1 MRKYNYALL
10 CGALMLSLGACRSN
24 AGDELSHHHHNGPEA
39 HHNHGDAHEAE
50 GHEAHNGGKGE
61 GHSDE
66 IFLAPEAAER
76 FGVETEKLSRGEF
89 ADVIKVSGL
98 VIESPTDMGVVSAP
112 ASGVIT
118 FVRGISLGSKIGRG
132 TTIATIKTSSVSGG
146 DANAAAKAN
155 YDAACRELDR
165 LTPLYKERLVTASEY
180 NAAVRAVDE
189 AKALYSAGA
198 QSGRATSPLS
208 GVITSLDVN
217 EGQFVAAGEPI
228 ATVSANSSLTLRA
241 DVPERYYGRL
251 GAVSDAT
258 VKLPYDEQ
266 TVRLSEIGGHRV
278 SNGEGVRAATPGY
291 VPVYFSFNND
301 GRVLPGSNV
310 EIYLEAG
317 RRDGVIA
324 VPLEALSEQQGRFFV
339 FVKLDEEGYRKIPVT
354 TGASDGRRVEIVSGL
369 NDGDEVVTKGAT
381 TVRIAESSGTVP
393 EGHSHNH

>member
-1 MRKYNYALL
+1 MTKYKYALL

-24 AGDELSHHHHNGPEA
+24 AGDELSHHHHDGPET
-39 HHNHGDAHEAE
+39 HENHGDAHEAD
-50 GHEAHNGGKGE
+50 GHDAHSNG

-66 IFLAPEAAER
+66 IFLSPEAAER
-76 FGVETEKLSRGEF
+76 FGVETEKIMRGEF

-98 VIESPTDMGVVSAP
+98 VVESPTDRGVVTAP
-112 ASGVIT
+112 TSGVVN
-118 FVRGISLGSKIGRG
+118 FVRGITLGSKVGRG
-132 TTIATIKTSSVSGG
+132 SAVATVKASAVSGG

-155 YDAACRELDR
+155 YDAARRELDR

-198 QSGRATSPLS
+198 QSGRASSPIS
-208 GVITSLDVN
+208 GVITTLDVN
-217 EGQFVAAGEPI
+217 EGQFVNAGEPI

-251 GAVSDAT
+251 GAVTDAT
-258 VKLPYDEQ
+258 VKLPYDEY
-266 TVRLSEIGGHRV
+266 TVRLSEIGGRRV
-278 SNGEGVRAATPGY
+278 SGADVARAVTPGY

-301 GRVLPGSNV
+301 GKVLPGSNV

-317 RRDGVIA
+317 RRDGVIS
-324 VPLEALSEQQGRFFV
+324 VPIEALSEQQGRFFV
-339 FVKLDEEGYRKIPVT
+339 FVKLDEEGYRKMPVT
-354 TGASDGRRVEIVSGL
+354 TGASDGRRIEIVSGL

-393 EGHSHNH
+393 EGHTHNH

>member
-1 MRKYNYALL
+1 MRKYNYVLL

-76 FGVETEKLSRGEF
+76 FGVETEKVSRGEF

-98 VIESPTDMGVVSAP
+98 VVESPTDRGVVTAP
-112 ASGVIT
+112 TSGVVN
-118 FVRGISLGSKIGRG
+118 FVRGITLGAKVGRG
-132 TTIATIKTSSVSGG
+132 SAVATVKASAVSGG

-310 EIYLEAG
+310 EIYLESG

-339 FVKLDEEGYRKIPVT
+339 FVKLDEEGYRKTHVT

-369 NDGDEVVTKGAT
+369 SDGDEVVTKGTT